1 MYDAEIMPKSLDRL
15 IVCMCADY
23 SRRQSVIENRTA
35 PFTVIMEY
43 RFLNYRMMNAALEIA
58 GSRDALTFINDI
70 GKNIGYAKTS
80 LYALSE
86 SVYKERKEGVKVNI
100 ARRLSLF

>member
-1 MYDAEIMPKSLDRL
+1 MYDAELMPKSLDRL

-43 RFLNYRMMNAALEIA
+43 RFLNYRMMNAALEVA
-58 GSRDALTFINDI
+58 GNRDALTFINDI
-70 GKNIGYAKTS
+70 GKNVGYAKTS
-80 LYALSE
+80 LYYLSE
-86 SVYKERKEGVKVNI
+86 LVYKERKEGVKQNI